1 MMKKD
6 RYVEQPTK
14 SVAEEEIGTFAKKV
28 QESFH
33 AYQVES
39 TIPKL
44 NVREA
49 PSVDAEAIDS
59 IALGQR
65 VTIVGQEREWG
76 KTKFSGWVNLKYTR
90 RV

>member
-1 MMKKD
+1 MKNK
-6 RYVEQPTK
+6 YVEQPTK

-28 QESFH
+28 KESFH
-33 AYQVES
+33 EYQVES

-49 PSVDAEAIDS
+49 PNAESEPIDS
-59 IALGQR
+59 IALGQK

>member
-1 MMKKD
+1 MKD
-6 RYVEQPTK
+6 RKDAYTEKPAK
-14 SVAEEEIGTFAKKV
+14 SIAEEEIGTIKKTI
-28 QESFH
+28 EPF
-33 AYQVES
+33 QVES

-65 VTIVGQEREWG
+65 VTIVGQQREWG